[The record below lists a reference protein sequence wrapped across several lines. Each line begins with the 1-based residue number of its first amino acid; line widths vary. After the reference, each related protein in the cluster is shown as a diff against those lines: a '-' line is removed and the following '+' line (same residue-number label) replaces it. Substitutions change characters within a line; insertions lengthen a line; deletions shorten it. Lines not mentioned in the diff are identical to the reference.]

1 MQRRCWP
8 QRLCTRDGAG
18 ATRRSV
24 ADLGSVRP
32 GEVLPYVLP
41 APVHCREAGAR
52 CEGDGSRNPHA
63 STLAIRGQTMTEKQQ
78 AVLEASDLEL
88 LDELQSG
95 DLLVRDT
102 EAMAVRGV
110 YFCYVLTKEGYVQNI
125 DWHYRAKQAAKT
137 A

>member
-1 MQRRCWP
+1 
-8 QRLCTRDGAG
+8 
-18 ATRRSV
+18 
-24 ADLGSVRP
+24 
-32 GEVLPYVLP
+32 
-41 APVHCREAGAR
+41 
-52 CEGDGSRNPHA
+52 
-63 STLAIRGQTMTEKQQ
+63 MTEKQR
-78 AVLEASDLEL
+78 AVLQASDLEC
-88 LDELQSG
+88 LDELPSG